1 MAQRRAVRSG
11 GPIPCNAETFLKP
24 LPWPESPPL
33 FRSTLPTRSPG
44 RLGRT
49 GDKVSLLG
57 LGGAHMAGLPD
68 DAAATAFM
76 RQAIDAGITFFD
88 NSWDYSAGLTE
99 QRMGK
104 ALLDGYRHKVFL
116 MTKTD
121 SHTAAGF
128 NTQLT
133 TCMGRLQTDMID
145 LIQFHEVV
153 RMTDP
158 DEIFA
163 PGGAIEAA
171 IAARKAGKVR
181 YIGFTGH
188 KDPSIHLHMIETAE
202 KHGFHF
208 DTVQMPI
215 NVMDAH
221 YRSFQHEVIPVAQKK
236 GIGVLAMKTF
246 GSGVM
251 LKSKTAT
258 PLEMLQYSMTL
269 PVASVITGMNTPEL
283 LQQGL
288 TAARTFKPM
297 QQAQI
302 DDLLTRTK
310 PAALDGKYEPFKIS
324 PVFDQTVRHPDWLA

>member
-1 MAQRRAVRSG
+1 
-11 GPIPCNAETFLKP
+11 
-24 LPWPESPPL
+24 
-33 FRSTLPTRSPG
+33 
-44 RLGRT
+44 
-49 GDKVSLLG
+49 
-57 LGGAHMAGLPD
+57 
-68 DAAATAFM
+68 
-76 RQAIDAGITFFD
+76 
-88 NSWDYSAGLTE
+88 
-99 QRMGK
+99 
-104 ALLDGYRHKVFL
+104 
-116 MTKTD
+116 
-121 SHTAAGF
+121 
-128 NTQLT
+128 
-133 TCMGRLQTDMID
+133 MGRLQTDMVD

-158 DEIFA
+158 DEIFT

-251 LKSKTAT
+251 LKSK
-258 PLEMLQYSMTL
+258 PRLRWRCCS
-269 PVASVITGMNTPEL
+269 
-283 LQQGL
+283 
-288 TAARTFKPM
+288 
-297 QQAQI
+297 
-302 DDLLTRTK
+302 TR
-310 PAALDGKYEPFKIS
+310 
-324 PVFDQTVRHPDWLA
+324 